1 MKMLA
6 TFPTMFFHSIISV
19 LENIGFVVKERRLFR
34 RDAITAP
41 RKPTHNVKCC
51 TKTGEAT
58 MPVEL
63 NILEITSMAG
73 NDTKVIK
80 TKKVKI

>member
-1 MKMLA
+1 MLVI
-6 TFPTMFFHSIISV
+6 FPIISFHSIISV
-19 LENIGFVVKERRLFR
+19 FEKIGLVVKDRRLFR

-58 MPVEL
+58 IPVEL
-63 NILEITSMAG
+63 NNLDMTSITG
-73 NDTKVIK
+73 NKTNVIN
-80 TKKVKI
+80 TRKVKI